1 MNILPQFMIGP
12 LLLLL
17 SIVFK
22 LFPPKKINYLYGYR
36 TKRSMKNQETWDE
49 ANRYSFNLM
58 IPIGIITTLLQ
69 GIFYFT
75 LGSKNAVAI
84 ASAVMVVLLLIT
96 IPMTENHLKKNFDN
110 EGKRK

>member
-1 MNILPQFMIGP
+1 MNILLQFIIGP

-22 LFPPKKINYLYGYR
+22 HFPPKKINYLYGYR

-49 ANRYSFNLM
+49 ANRYSPNLM
-58 IPIGIITTLLQ
+58 ILVSIITTLLQ

-75 LGSKNAVAI
+75 LGPKYAI
-84 ASAVMVVLLLIT
+84 GIATAVMVVLVLIT

-110 EGKRK
+110 EGKRR

>member
-1 MNILPQFMIGP
+1 MNIILQFMIGP

-49 ANRYSFNLM
+49 ANKHSINLM

-75 LGSKNAVAI
+75 LGPKYAVAI
-84 ASAVMVVLLLIT
+84 ATAIMVVLLLIT
-96 IPMTENHLKKNFDN
+96 IPLTENHLKKNFDN

>member
-1 MNILPQFMIGP
+1 MNVLLQFMIGP

-49 ANRYSFNLM
+49 ANRYSPNLM
-58 IPIGIITTLLQ
+58 ILVSIITTLLQ

-75 LGSKNAVAI
+75 LNPKNAGAI
-84 ASAVMVVLLLIT
+84 ATWVMVVLLLLIF
-96 IPMTENHLKKNFDN
+96 PLTENHLKKMFND
-110 EGKRK
+110 KK